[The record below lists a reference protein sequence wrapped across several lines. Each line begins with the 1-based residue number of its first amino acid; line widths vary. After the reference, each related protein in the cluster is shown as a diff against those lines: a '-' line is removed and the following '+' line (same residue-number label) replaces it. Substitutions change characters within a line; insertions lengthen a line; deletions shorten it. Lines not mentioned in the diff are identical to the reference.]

1 MVKRREAGI
10 MGTSIFTC
18 LFIILLTGG
27 SPAGCADDRG
37 SASHGMAG
45 SAKKPVLLNNTED
58 VKAFISGAEVAVI
71 GFFQAGRHGRGTPG
85 PPHPGPRTRLF
96 KSGRPERRWGCLA
109 SHPAAG
115 VKAEGLAALLL
126 VRRALQIPHVAHGT
140 QRSRHGGTISSV
152 ADDDRRDL
160 DITDGKEV
168 NAEKMIRFIRMNEL
182 RLVTEYNPV
191 TAIGLLH
198 SSVQFHLLLITD
210 KRSPEHPERMRRFR
224 EAAEL
229 FQGKILFVLVD
240 SNVKGNERVVSFFKL
255 KKSQLPALAIFHT
268 PDEERDV
275 LPLDEVSIEHVQDFC
290 NVFLQRKQKK
300 EDEPDEPE
308 EKAVNEEL

>member
-1 MVKRREAGI
+1 FKER
-10 MGTSIFTC
+10 C
-18 LFIILLTGG
+18 K
-27 SPAGCADDRG
+27 
-37 SASHGMAG
+37 
-45 SAKKPVLLNNTED
+45 AKID
-58 VKAFISGAEVAVI
+58 
-71 GFFQAGRHGRGTPG
+71 
-85 PPHPGPRTRLF
+85 
-96 KSGRPERRWGCLA
+96 
-109 SHPAAG
+109 
-115 VKAEGLAALLL
+115 
-126 VRRALQIPHVAHGT
+126 
-140 QRSRHGGTISSV
+140 

-160 DITDGKEV
+160 DITDGKEI

-240 SNVKGNERVVSFFKL
+240 NNVKGNERVVSFFKL

-300 EDEPDEPE
+300 RRERGKTTFVHLSPFHS
-308 EKAVNEEL
+308 